1 MQIGIALIG
10 YGGIGRLHALCLRM
24 LPLLYPQLPP
34 IQLVAVQTASQSSA
48 ERAARELDGVIT
60 STRLDQI
67 LSLPNVHVID
77 CCAPTADH
85 ASIAAAAL
93 AAGKALF
100 CEKPLS
106 ATAEQ
111 SQQLVDQA
119 QLAGLTAGVNFHFRQ
134 LPALQ
139 EAHRLI
145 KAGILG
151 DLISTHLRY
160 YRSSNLNQNRALSW
174 RFHGPGSGVLA
185 DLGSHLIDLTMHFFG
200 PIQAL
205 SCELQTLVT
214 ERRDAQGQLAAVEA
228 DDVAWLQARLAGG
241 GRCSI
246 EASKLVPGAADDIR
260 IEAYGRQ
267 GALCFDMR
275 DPNGLQIMD
284 GTQGIGERRIAM
296 LSRTTPAASL
306 PGPETSTATLL
317 WHAASLYAFLSAYAE
332 GRPASPS
339 FRDGLAVDQV
349 IAAARQAA
357 REGQS
362 WVQVTKSKGD
372 EVDMNA

>member
-60 STRLDQI
+60 TTSLDHI
-67 LSLPNVHVID
+67 LALPNVHVID

-119 QLAGLTAGVNFHFRQ
+119 QLADVTAGVNFHFRQ

-151 DLISTHLRY
+151 DLISAHLRY

-275 DPNGLQIMD
+275 DPNGLQIV
-284 GTQGIGERRIAM
+284 GGSQGIGERRIAM

-339 FRDGLAVDQV
+339 LRDGLAVDQV

-362 WVQVTKSKGD
+362 WVQVTQ
-372 EVDMNA
+372 